1 MISIKDY
8 MAAIDKIYLNNW
20 EEYSQFKEWCK
31 EQPLLEDKYGV
42 KIPLTEFIFSYS
54 KENWKEG
61 ERPVCNCPYYVD
73 AYIIRNCPFDFVQKE
88 LMLNYGH
95 WSQEKINEAYE
106 CVTNR
111 TEENKDFYTWLSEDD
126 FKVVD
131 GVVTM
136 PNLEKSDYQKIKDG
150 ELYATPY
157 TNKEYVIGKHFKC
170 VKHPIYYFNTPFK
183 TKRWFIDVYI
193 PNGFMWYHEDHNS
206 WDFSDEFVISDWAS
220 STAFCKTI
228 RALKR
233 LMIKW
238 KLPVGTQVKATG
250 RYTSDTYEFIIT
262 P

>member
-1 MISIKDY
+1 MISLKDY

-31 EQPLLEDKYGV
+31 EQPPLEDKYGI

-54 KENWKEG
+54 KENWKNG
-61 ERPVCNCPYYVD
+61 RPVCNCPYYVD

-95 WSQEKINEAYE
+95 WSQEKIDEAYE

-111 TEENKDFYTWLSEDD
+111 TEKNKDFYTWLSEDD
-126 FKVVD
+126 FKIVD
-131 GVVTM
+131 GVVIM

-157 TNKEYVIGKHFKC
+157 TNREYVIGKHFKC

-183 TKRWFIDVYI
+183 TKRWFIDVI
-193 PNGFMWYHEDHNS
+193 LPTNGFMWYHENHNS
-206 WDFSDEFVISDWAS
+206 WDFSDEFVVSDWAS

-228 RALKR
+228 KALKR
-233 LMIKW
+233 QIIKW
-238 KLPVGTQVKATG
+238 KLPVGTQVRATG
-250 RYTSDTYEFIIT
+250 KYISDTYEFIIT